1 MSDPVGFLQN
11 QGEKI
16 IFDEA
21 QHVPELFSYLQVISD
36 ERGANWSGTKP
47 FFTCK

>member
-21 QHVPELFSYLQVISD
+21 QHVPELFRAYKCLPPISF
-36 ERGANWSGTKP
+36 RHIRN
-47 FFTCK
+47 